1 VAGRAPVP
9 PRIAL
14 GVTLPSRVQQG
25 QVGSYAAKPFGSP
38 GRGALPRPILLQPGP
53 ALGRQ
58 QTGDRQV
65 NALQEAQRV
74 ATSVAKASPIGNG
87 NLIENV
93 TLLSGTTL
101 VAHGLGRAFRS
112 CVLCGIST
120 ANLWNIQR
128 PSGIPQDLTYVSIT
142 VASNMIADVL
152 VW

>member
-1 VAGRAPVP
+1 MAGRAPVP

-14 GVTLPSRVQQG
+14 GVTPPSRVQQG
-25 QVGSYAAKPFGSP
+25 QVGSAVVTTWGAK
-38 GRGALPRPILLQPGP
+38 GRGPRARPLVLQPGP

-74 ATSVAKASPIGNG
+74 ATSAAKANPIGNG
-87 NLIENV
+87 MLLENV
-93 TLLSGTTL
+93 TLSSGTNL

-112 CVLCGIST
+112 ALLCGLSA
-120 ANLWNIQR
+120 ANLWSIQR
-128 PSGIPQDLTYVSIT
+128 PSGIAQDLNYVAIVVT
-142 VASNMIADVL
+142 SNMIADVL